1 MELYIEVWASLI
13 AQLVN
18 TIIYANIEI
27 LEKHQHIQAQS
38 PPIKF
43 FDYVIFIDS

>member
-1 MELYIEVWASLI
+1 MLNIRYWLDAFN
-13 AQLVN
+13 QLVN
-18 TIIYANIEI
+18 TIIYASIEI